1 LQERSARS
9 GFYLKGKDRGEPL
22 RERGFFPVFNRIL
35 LILSKGAKM
44 DNFRDLPEA
53 DDLETIAYQKSDPF
67 CYSCYRTVKPA
78 KGLDSPRCIGC
89 GSDDLMRKIDG
100 VACEWGIEWVVGH
113 LIKDN
118 LEEVNT
124 DKQYHEMLEEVYP
137 DPVKACGCELYKSQ
151 ADIWKELDPI
161 AYDCAHSAWLDGECK
176 DDRLFTTDN
185 GNTYYERSDLIAW
198 VDENIEIEEVET

>member
-1 LQERSARS
+1 
-9 GFYLKGKDRGEPL
+9 
-22 RERGFFPVFNRIL
+22 
-35 LILSKGAKM
+35 M

-53 DDLETIAYQKSDPF
+53 DDLELIAYQKSDPF

-124 DKQYHEMLEEVYP
+124 EEQFHRYLNEIYTEN
-137 DPVKACGCELYKSQ
+137 VKACGVDLYSKTQ
-151 ADIWKELDPI
+151 ADLWLEIDPI
-161 AYDCAHSAWLDGECK
+161 AYDCARSAWLDGETR
-176 DDRLFTTDN
+176 DEQRLFTTDN
-185 GNTYYERSDLIAW
+185 GNTYYERSDLIGW
-198 VDENIEIEEVET
+198 VDENLEIEEVET

>member
-1 LQERSARS
+1 
-9 GFYLKGKDRGEPL
+9 
-22 RERGFFPVFNRIL
+22 
-35 LILSKGAKM
+35 M

-53 DDLETIAYQKSDPF
+53 DDLEAIAYQKSDPF

-100 VACEWGIEWVVGH
+100 VGVEWGIEWVVGH

-137 DPVKACGCELYKSQ
+137 GAVKACGCELYNRSQ
-151 ADIWKELDPI
+151 ADIWKELDPV
-161 AYDCAHSAWLDGECK
+161 AYDCARSAWLDGETR
-176 DDRLFTTDN
+176 DEQRLFTPDN
-185 GNTYYERSDLIAW
+185 GNTYYERSDLIAY
-198 VDENIEIEEVET
+198 VDSTIEVEEVET